1 MSAILEIF
9 GVLVVAILGFLG
21 LMKIVYSMRARK
33 DIWKFYKEVS
43 KKLDIAIKEG
53 HGGNYGM
60 PDLYGKIKDRKVY
73 VHPVRGKKKAP
84 PKTVYASEV
93 ALKSD
98 EKIIITSPET
108 SEIEEELPTL
118 EVPQLKKYDLE
129 VVVESQ
135 GDASL
140 VKQIMTKKTASKLN
154 ALLKK
159 NGDKFRALMIESGL
173 VMLSTYGIEM
183 DQKQLKYNISET
195 AKLADLF
202 EENLDK
208 KFEKIRNERLE
219 AIEKESKLV
228 YMEFGFMSFLIILGL
243 YLIYTSILDLSFFF
257 INLGIVV
264 FMVAGARWISILNTR
279 GWLRSGD

>member
-33 DIWKFYKEVS
+33 DIWKFYKRMS
-43 KKLDIAIKEG
+43 KKLDITIKEG

-60 PDLYGKIKDRKVY
+60 PDLYGEINDRKVY

-84 PKTVYASEV
+84 PKTVYASEI
-93 ALKSD
+93 ALRSD

-108 SEIEEELPTL
+108 SEIEEELPKL
-118 EVPQLKKYDLE
+118 DIPQFKRYDLE

-135 GDASL
+135 NDESVAKKIL
-140 VKQIMTKKTASKLN
+140 TKKTASKLN

-159 NGDKFRALMIESGL
+159 NGDKFRALIIESGL

-183 DQKQLKYNISET
+183 DQKQLNYNISET

-202 EENLDK
+202 EENIDK
-208 KFEKIRNERLE
+208 KSENIRNERFE

-228 YMEFGFMSFLIILGL
+228 YMEFGLMSFLLILGL
-243 YLIYTSILDLSFFF
+243 YLVYTSILDLSFFF

-264 FMVAGARWISILNTR
+264 VMISGARFVSILNTR